1 MIRLDQLKKLLSESK
16 QGIFLICFAALMIFT
31 IIQAPN
37 FYGVAARITGLLK
50 PMFIGLGIA
59 YVLNLPMKQIEK
71 MIKKYA
77 PEDRI
82 LYKKSRSVS
91 IFITIILALVILSI
105 LLMIIVPQLIQSL
118 MLLVM
123 NIANYVT
130 NLVNMVEDALAYF
143 HIDSDLIAEYL
154 NEIETLPWNDLIDK
168 AMKFLSTSTAS
179 FTSTVSG
186 VWSGLM
192 DIIGTLGVA
201 FTGFMISLFLLSGKE
216 QYQRQARKMTIAFFG
231 KEGSNIVFY
240 WASQI
245 NKIFSNFIGGQ
256 LVEATILFAIYY
268 ICMTLLNMPYALL
281 ISAIIGVT
289 SIVPVF
295 GAMLGSAIG
304 TFLILAINPWQAVF
318 FYIFYQVLQQIE
330 NTLIYPHV
338 VGNSVGLPG
347 VFVMVSIMAFGSLFG
362 FLGMLLAVPS
372 SAVIYQMIKEL
383 TNYGIKKR
391 NVVLDDEGF
400 IKKEQ

>member
-1 MIRLDQLKKLLSESK
+1 MIRLDRLKQLLSDSK
-16 QGIFLICFAALMIFT
+16 QGIFLICFAALMVFA

-37 FYGVAARITGLLK
+37 FYGIAARITGLLK

-71 MIKKYA
+71 FIKNYI
-77 PEDRI
+77 PEGNVI
-82 LYKKSRSVS
+82 YKRSRSVS
-91 IFITIILALVILSI
+91 IFVTIILALVILGV

-123 NIANYVT
+123 NIANYVS
-130 NLVNMVEDALAYF
+130 NLISMVEDALAYF
-143 HIDSDLIAEYL
+143 HIDSDLIADYL
-154 NEIETLPWNDLIDK
+154 NEIETLPWNELIDK
-168 AMKFLSTSTAS
+168 AMKFLSQSTAS

-192 DIIGTLGVA
+192 ELIGSLGVA

-231 KEGSNIVFY
+231 KEGSTFVFY

-268 ICMTLLNMPYALL
+268 ICMTLLKMPYALL

-289 SIVPVF
+289 SVVPVF
-295 GAMLGSAIG
+295 GAMLGSAVG
-304 TFLILAINPWQAVF
+304 TFLILAINPWQAIF

-362 FLGMLLAVPS
+362 FLGMMLAVPS

-400 IKKEQ
+400 IKKEG